1 MKKYITNLADSAEK
15 NEIEFTGA
23 DSVRVNN
30 KDYSFN
36 YKFITDKVLM
46 LRLNDKNYFMT
57 LSESD
62 DEEEYLSVNLQ
73 SKLYNIVVKSEL
85 DIMIEKMSVN
95 KSQGKDKKEIFSPM
109 PGIIT
114 KLNVTEGQKVNK
126 GDVILVLEAMKM
138 ENEIKAKKDCVIK
151 KINAEA
157 LKSVE
162 KNELLV
168 ILE

>member
-30 KDYSFN
+30 KDYTFN

-85 DIMIEKMSVN
+85 DIMIEKISVN

>member
-30 KDYSFN
+30 KDYSYN